1 MIFYGICILT
11 TLYFNVIDA
20 KHVMD
25 TKRLATFLGNQRICC
40 LSAMAGLIVP
50 PM

>member
-11 TLYFNVIDA
+11 TLYYRFIDA
-20 KHVMD
+20 KCVMD
-25 TKRLATFLGNQRICC
+25 TKRLPTLLGNQRVC

>member
-1 MIFYGICILT
+1 MIFYGISLQH
-11 TLYFNVIDA
+11 YNYRFIDA
-20 KHVMD
+20 KCVMD
-25 TKRLATFLGNQRICC
+25 TKRLPTLLGNQRVC